1 LLYRSTV
8 LFPEYGGITGA
19 PPRPTYFKRLLTL
32 VKDLGADG
40 VLIEWE
46 DMFPYAGALSS
57 IKNGNAYSVDETLDI
72 LQHANSVELSVIPLV
87 QTVGHLEWILKTKEF
102 ASLRENASYPMVVCI
117 ANDLTLTLI
126 LDSIHQVI
134 AMHSN
139 IRAPYIHIGADEAF
153 QVGECDA
160 DHKVLPVK
168 YANSTK
174 RLMLDYIRA
183 IATNITQTFK
193 KTKVLMW
200 FDEVKNT
207 DHKLIKEYEL
217 DRLVIPVVWKYTT
230 NLDRDLPPAMWE
242 ELARSF
248 STVWGASAFKGADGP
263 NRYWNRMKT
272 YMLNNKQ
279 YDHFAALCE
288 LMPVSMA
295 SLAISIRLIHNYT
308 STIKSC
314 CTIRYFPFEQLG
326 FVQIAVFGAMCSMY
340 TSGYKVRDS
349 IRDFMLLKQQYDNAT
364 WIHRREAAYL
374 QRSQIHL
381 NASNPFYVDVI
392 GNSYRRWLNQLD
404 KIIDRLSSMNDLF
417 YKDVFMEFLTDYITP
432 FYDELKESVEAI
444 DTKKTYGARP
454 WFRR

>member
-1 LLYRSTV
+1 MAGSVRFLVAIVAILINIECQRDRRETFV
-8 LFPEYGGITGA
+8 HFDLKGA

-279 YDHFAALCE
+279 WYQQAEKYSDLFDDVHGFFLTGWQRYDHFAALCE

-295 SLAISIRLIHNYT
+295 SLAISIRLIHNYAIT
-308 STIKSC
+308 DSEAEIIMRTLKCPTTTNINELISGDDKC
-314 CTIRYFPFEQLG
+314 HF
-326 FVQIAVFGAMCSMY
+326 A
-340 TSGYKVRDS
+340 GYKVRDS

-364 WIHRREAAYL
+364 WIHRR
-374 QRSQIHL
+374 
-381 NASNPFYVDVI
+381 
-392 GNSYRRWLNQLD
+392 
-404 KIIDRLSSMNDLF
+404 
-417 YKDVFMEFLTDYITP
+417 
-432 FYDELKESVEAI
+432 
-444 DTKKTYGARP
+444 
-454 WFRR
+454 

>member
-1 LLYRSTV
+1 
-8 LFPEYGGITGA
+8 
-19 PPRPTYFKRLLTL
+19 
-32 VKDLGADG
+32 
-40 VLIEWE
+40 
-46 DMFPYAGALSS
+46 MFPYAGALSS
-57 IKNGNAYSVDETLDI
+57 IKNGNAYSIDETLDI
-72 LQHANSVELSVIPLV
+72 LHANSLELSVIPLV

-117 ANDLTLTLI
+117 GNHQTLTLI
-126 LDSIHQVI
+126 LDVI

-193 KTKVLMW
+193 KTEVLMW

-207 DHKLIKEYEL
+207 GHKLIKEYEL

-279 YDHFAALCE
+279 WYQQAEKYSDLFDDFHGFFLTGWQRYDHFAALCE

-295 SLAISIRLIHNYT
+295 SLAINIRIGLKFGVKFIGVLPDSGAEIIMRTLKCPTTTNINELISGDDKCH
-308 STIKSC
+308 
-314 CTIRYFPFEQLG
+314 F
-326 FVQIAVFGAMCSMY
+326 A
-340 TSGYKVRDS
+340 GYKVRDS

-392 GNSYRRWLNQLD
+392 GNSYRRWLNQLN
-404 KIIDRLSSMNDLF
+404 KIIDRLQSSMNDLF
-417 YKDVFMEFLTDYITP
+417 YEDVFMEFLTDHITP
-432 FYDELKESVEAI
+432 FYDELKESVDAI